1 MGIIANSEVMNYI
14 LLSSEGFPK
23 YGECSQ
29 DGSTIHFVDTGELYV
44 MYNGTW
50 ENDLRLI
57 TALATV
63 L

>member
-1 MGIIANSEVMNYI
+1 MGIIDEKMHYI
-14 LLSSEGFPK
+14 LLSSAGFPTH
-23 YGECSQ
+23 GECSL

-44 MYNGTW
+44 MFDGTW

-57 TALATV
+57 TALETV